1 MLWKPERH
9 VEKLSRRVILA
20 AGVRI
25 AAFGAVCTT
34 IGSTLIAACGP
45 DFQKISDGG
54 NGHGSGYGSGYGY

>member
-9 VEKLSRRVILA
+9 VQNLPRRMILVVGA
-20 AGVRI
+20 RI

-34 IGSTLIAACGP
+34 IGSTLLAACS
-45 DFQKISDGG
+45 DFRKISDGD